1 MYFST
6 ADIDECKGINNCTN
20 KQICVN
26 KPGNYE
32 CLCIKGYHLES
43 AVCVSNQSSLAIHL
57 AVGEYLYYIYVYCTL
72 GFLLTNGG
80 FCHVYS
86 ISCWEGWKLE
96 QVPYFIFIKTFF
108 WDDFLDM

>member
-1 MYFST
+1 MYFTT

-43 AVCVSNQSSLAIHL
+43 MVCVSNQSSLAIHL
-57 AVGEYLYYIYVYCTL
+57 AVGEYLYYIGKNWL
-72 GFLLTNGG
+72 LPFLKKQS
-80 FCHVYS
+80 S
-86 ISCWEGWKLE
+86 ILPSF
-96 QVPYFIFIKTFF
+96 PN
-108 WDDFLDM
+108 